1 MGGREGA
8 RSWGRCFR
16 KTSWKPSESDVGY
29 FGGVLFVVLFYVNA
43 HSGFLPAIFALWTS
57 HVVGVIWIDPKDVF
71 RVRDKKMQM

>member
-1 MGGREGA
+1 M
-8 RSWGRCFR
+8 
-16 KTSWKPSESDVGY
+16 
-29 FGGVLFVVLFYVNA
+29 FVVLFYVNA